1 MLKLSRLEYPKA
13 LLELKL
19 ARVRAI
25 WGLLPTGARIL
36 VQVQAVLVVSALC
49 VASAVPVLKIH
60 PGFERI
66 AFAVPA
72 VARAAVPW
80 KSEVDAFGYKVSL
93 AFGVGRS
100 TANEFAGWILEASER
115 QGLEPELLA
124 SLVLTES
131 SFRKHARSSVG
142 AIGPAQVRPEYWE
155 SFCGSTNNLHDPA
168 ENIYCGA
175 QVLSHLKERC
185 DDDTSCALQAY
196 NVGINSSEM
205 RAPSRYVTKID
216 RYREHLVNFPL

>member
-1 MLKLSRLEYPKA
+1 MSKLSRLEYPKA

-19 ARVRAI
+19 ARVRSI
-25 WGLLPTGARIL
+25 WALLPTGARIL
-36 VQVQAVLVVSALC
+36 MKIQLLLVAFALC

-72 VARAAVPW
+72 MERTAVPW
-80 KSEVDAFGYKVSL
+80 KSEVDAFGYKVSQ

-131 SFRKHARSSVG
+131 SFRKHALSSVG

-155 SFCGSTNNLHDPA
+155 GFCGSTNLHDPA

-205 RAPSRYVTKID
+205 RTPSRYVTKID
-216 RYREHLVNFPL
+216 RYRAHLVNFPL